1 MSEVSVGIVAILIL
15 LALFLTGIELAFCMT
30 IVGFA
35 GFAYLVSFS
44 AACNLIVKDFF
55 DTFTSYS
62 YTVIPLFVLMGQIAS
77 NSNIAKRLYESAHK
91 WAGHVPGGLAMTTVA
106 GATIFKA
113 MCGSTLATVATFSGI
128 AIPEM
133 DRYGYKKELSTGVV
147 ASVGT
152 IGILIPPS
160 IVMIIYG
167 IIVEQS
173 IGRLFLAGI
182 LPGLLIS
189 FLFICVIGGWVLIDP
204 RIAPKA
210 EKASWQARW
219 RAVPNFLWVGV
230 IFVVV
235 IGGIMTGKFSP
246 TEAGTIGTLAVLIL
260 AASRREVNFK
270 MLVKSWDESL
280 RTAVMTLLLIGGSV
294 VLGHFLAIT
303 EIPFI
308 AADWATG
315 LPFPRFMIMILIIF
329 FYLIGGSFIDD
340 LAFLVLATPIFYPA
354 VVKLGYDPIWFGIM
368 LGITQMIGVIIPP
381 VAICVFI
388 VRNITGTPF
397 NVIYRG
403 VLPFLLALVTAAL
416 LLFLFPQIATFLP
429 DLFMGRGGM

>member
-1 MSEVSVGIVAILIL
+1 MSEVSAGIVAILIL

-77 NSNIAKRLYESAHK
+77 NSKIARRLYESAHK

-182 LPGLLIS
+182 LPGILIS
-189 FLFICVIGGWVLIDP
+189 FLFICVIWGWVRIDP

-210 EKASWQARW
+210 EKASWQDRW

-235 IGGIMTGKFSP
+235 IGGLMAGKFSP

-260 AASRREVNFK
+260 AASRREVSFK

-308 AADWATG
+308 AADWAAS
-315 LPFPRFMIMILIIF
+315 LPLPRFMIMILIIL
-329 FYLIGGSFIDD
+329 FYLLGGSFIDD

-403 VLPFLLALVTAAL
+403 VLPFLLSLVTADL

>member
-1 MSEVSVGIVAILIL
+1 MSDVLVGIVALLIL
-15 LALFLTGIELAFCMT
+15 LALFLTGIELAFCMA

-44 AACNLIVKDFF
+44 AACNLLVKDFF

-91 WAGHVPGGLAMTTVA
+91 WAGHVPGGLAMATVA

-160 IVMIIYG
+160 LVMIIYG

-182 LPGLLIS
+182 LPGIMIS
-189 FLFICVIGGWVLIDP
+189 FLFICVIYGWVVVDP
-204 RIAPKA
+204 RIAPRA
-210 EKASWQARW
+210 EKASWHDRW
-219 RAVPNFLWVGV
+219 RVVPNFLWVGI

-235 IGGIMTGKFSP
+235 IGGLMTGKFSP

-260 AASRREVNFK
+260 AITRREVSFK

-280 RTAVMTLLLIGGSV
+280 RTAVMTLMLIGGSV

-308 AADWATG
+308 AADWATS
-315 LPFPRFMIMILIIF
+315 LPLPRFLIMILIILI
-329 FYLIGGSFIDD
+329 YLLGGSFIDD

-368 LGITQMIGVIIPP
+368 LGITLMIGVIIPP

-388 VRNITGTPF
+388 VRNITGVPF

-403 VLPFLLALVTAAL
+403 VLPFLLSLVAAAL